1 MANDK
6 LIELND
12 LDTGK
17 GTSFADKLSEL
28 QQGLDAA
35 SDLYKQIENMEKYFS
50 GETLKTIQKLAEG
63 GKKTEAQIEATKKM
77 FEGANSPDKII
88 KNLVDNMKALGQN
101 MAVVR
106 KESQV
111 YLTAYDKNAT
121 PDVQKMNKSNSILL
135 KSVDENGTI
144 YSNGAESADGL
155 LMDWDVKK
163 GLVLYQKQ
171 LGILNELGHQL
182 SADANEAT
190 SLEGRATRI
199 AAGVKRKTAGIGD
212 AYRRTAKMINAA
224 YQNMTAADR
233 RDLYKEARLTGS
245 VDKNN
250 DIIAGNVPMTLAI
263 QKLTQKGGPLGII
276 YQTYK
281 GNHPRSSYSEVEKG
295 VMQDVT
301 MIVDLLAGGYSADK
315 ISKAKAIKNAG
326 YDLDLIKDIKKSFDL
341 AIKSGGSLS
350 FAPQNSITHGQY
362 NVRGPRGFFGT
373 QLSGGSRK
381 LSQSG
386 NIGEPWQKNNLQK
399 TIDAGLRLIG
409 EGMDEEAEKNAPLYK
424 AFVINESDVKRIID
438 KFEKKERSAHK
449 GISERELH
457 DLVVEKYGNIY
468 AAASEGSSFMSKDIQ
483 KNLDIRQSK
492 SINVDAGDFEK
503 ERGEILRKL
512 FNGRDFLSLSA
523 DEQNRVNKLAL
534 KALDPT
540 AKSLIDGG
548 LLDDNVVVQE
558 IEKGVLQR
566 ITYSWRQAAEDGV
579 KVVSEGRDVR
589 NTITFVAQEFIEEL
603 WKQSKMDDWMAKNKA
618 NNKKPSSK
626 EIADFKKKLDKD
638 AKEVTV
644 ALGNEGFSVK
654 RLPTYVPGVAQAMI
668 TKAIA
673 DGKKADDIASA
684 FQKAFKKYGLK
695 DGDFEIKGNSLL
707 DKDMD
712 VFGKYFKKA
721 KKLNKD
727 IVPEELLVDMFDSLS
742 QVSGVDNPF
751 EIVTD
756 KDGKKSLGV
765 KSMIDMLL
773 PFAQH
778 RNMDFSNPEL
788 KAETDG
794 GWNLGGYKG
803 RDAAIRAI
811 HLSAASHGKA
821 TNDYSELT
829 GLVTSMFENSSISKE
844 EYKKYEDY
852 LEYMAKV
859 VGGAEGPVPGR
870 DQVIELK
877 DLFRG
882 KDPKD
887 LDETDYVD
895 GKQKR
900 ASWDEGYYGK
910 AVKKAIE
917 LAGAGGI
924 DEFRKNNT
932 RVFIRLPGGAILSA
946 QDTDGKWKTGV
957 ANMLALPW
965 MNGPKEGKVGSVD
978 VVEDDLMVDASKF
991 NSMIGGLLG
1000 VFYDTDGNLKQNV
1013 LDNNDALTVAGDF
1026 ILDSIASAGRAVKG
1040 NHGDIFDAAHDS
1052 VSPSA
1057 HYGKARGIDKS
1068 YADQILRDYHNGT
1081 RNAWEADQAL
1091 SGITVSK
1098 GSLKK
1103 MLTANGHGENHE
1115 TEDQTLARLKGYY
1128 DYLKET
1134 YSSSSYF
1141 KNNPND
1147 PKTISEYADRIA
1159 DIVDVGRKG
1168 YQGESLQGF
1177 GLRYPLSSGQ
1187 DIKFAHLYA
1196 DSHQNDKEV
1205 LFGIG
1210 IASMINEDFDGDEV
1224 LAFLERF
1231 NPKDLEGLTPD
1242 QVTEKYKNA
1251 MKQAEDVRQ
1260 DQSFKAQLVAKAKIK
1275 EIQEDQSKKTTDP
1288 GETEPLTNPQK
1299 LMQVALAD
1307 RIAKM
1312 YTGRFSN
1319 QYQRFANAAFN
1330 AQKDETGL
1338 NPSGDNSDD
1347 IASIIVRGTLEAITQ
1362 KAISSKKILKGDDFI
1377 KVWDSLETIYQGLGN
1392 PDTFND
1398 TAKRKEFWNAMDKV
1412 GAMTVGKEAFEARVG
1427 LNIIGSMLETGT
1439 NNDPTVKWQERG
1451 GFKNTVA
1458 FLKKVGIVGDSKN
1471 ATFKNEDEFAKILPK
1486 FDEKGIIDA
1495 DYDTDDLNGL
1505 LKTSNVKRILNQ
1517 LPKYWGSAT
1526 RENGEAVL
1534 SGKQV
1539 LSELTS
1545 FINKLGDQESGQA
1558 SLMRAFA
1565 YMKNNPGLMST
1576 LSTVDAMNQA
1586 FGKEGGQIH
1595 TAQQGAN
1602 GLLDLDDKAFKY
1614 AISVSKL
1621 SNMVFPHGINTD
1633 TRPFIKDVLN
1643 GKGGDYS
1650 EEKRRELLRSYQIPT
1665 EGTLSGA
1672 WAEILEQAKK
1682 DKIDIKGLTPE
1693 KLEEELDK
1701 NKRKYKELRKLY
1713 NGNPG
1718 EVGAEGFKNIYEEYR
1733 KVFEAAYGENSPLL
1747 ENNPDQL
1754 KKILEMPLKRGEIQA
1769 GIYDKLTK
1777 DFKKSGFLTAE
1788 QQLYGL
1794 LPNGQLYGGRTDL
1807 SYFGLRK
1814 KGDEVNGR
1822 KLLED
1827 QNVYGSIDT
1836 KNPQEK
1842 ISAGNILQQL
1852 LYLNAERQLQ
1862 KAVNDPSFEN
1872 SGLYRQLGLNKDAL
1886 KALKNAD
1893 VFETQIS
1900 TVNAGGRTQAYTIS
1914 ANANQL
1920 SGIMNIVDQALNGE
1934 NANFDSSMTK
1944 RLVEQLA
1951 SVSDIPVGQI
1961 PEEDFTDAFVSL
1973 KKKIDA
1979 SKGGKEVYDDVI
1991 KQQKLKNEI
2000 RKLSLK
2006 SRQSTGAE
2014 KAYLE
2019 DKIEGKTKELD
2030 DLDKK
2035 LEQTLKDMGT
2045 TWEKFSTEYPEISEF
2060 LFGKGGTKENP
2071 GKGSFVSIQENYR
2084 KGLSEQSYLSSYENA
2099 LRQEYKAHRQVY
2111 DIQSRLN
2118 SLGLSKED
2126 RAALKLSL
2134 QELQEYDDALDSQVK
2149 KEREEAEAAGVSAKA
2164 LDDKAAK
2171 YEKLKRMSDLNTDA
2185 KSKKNNTIWGSLD
2198 MTFTGMFNQLMR
2210 GGLAFKL
2217 VGKVRQGI
2225 QQITQSILQLN
2236 KALTDIQIVTGDTET
2251 ETQNLLSGYSKLGK
2265 QIGATTLE
2273 VAHAANSWLRQGY
2286 SVSQVNDLVTSSLYL
2301 SKLGMIDSGQAT
2313 EYMTSM
2319 LHGFKLEAEDA
2330 MEVVDKLTAVD
2341 MKAATS
2347 AGEIAQA
2354 LQQFATTAQLSGVN
2368 MDEAVAMAATIQDVS
2383 QSGASTVGAA
2393 LKTILSRFGNVKSG
2407 SFTSMEE
2414 GDGTKS
2420 LNDIETV
2427 LSKIDVRI
2435 RDSAYE
2441 MRDFDD
2447 VLEDVAKKWNTLDD
2461 VTKNALATAFAGVRQ
2476 REAFLVLMENMDKY
2490 HDLLKTSE
2498 ESSGTAIKKYE
2509 SYSEQIEAAQ
2519 KRLQAAWEDLVNN
2532 KEIQNLVKMFYRSA
2546 QWLVESLPAI
2556 TRVFSIIARQR
2567 IIAEGPR
2574 ILKALGQ
2581 YSGLAGFINTAKDS
2595 FKQNG
2600 AKGTWKTVGQGI
2612 FGKFV
2617 ANTGGKDLT
2626 LETNTK
2632 RIAQDVSKIRAAVTG
2647 EKLQGSGAP
2656 QVPDSSPQGSSD
2668 RLSYW
2673 KNAAQKENFTWEN
2686 YQLARSDLKNG
2697 DVLGHG
2703 NKYYFAD
2710 EPGGFTYNKKTG
2722 SFESDSGATIDSET
2736 LKQLQIAQAQ
2746 RNIVKAGNLKAVS
2759 IGLQI
2764 GSQIV
2769 AGAVQGAITAKDY
2782 GTYTDA
2788 QGNKQQF
2795 ALSDREKN
2803 QNKIIGATTGVL
2815 SAIPLIGP
2823 LASYAGDAI
2832 MDAVHKDSA
2841 EFAKKTAEAGEREK
2855 VYSSISNDATA
2866 LNKLSKKSTW
2876 SSDEMEEVD
2885 NRIQNITDI
2894 MYAVDEN
2901 GKDVNAGARNKFT
2914 KYLREILQNQTTLIE
2929 DSDSLYDITNKMSQN
2944 VSDQKVLAQAMLAA
2958 QFRAKRE
2965 DLIASQGQTRADLE
2979 KQYAE
2984 LAAKGDAAAG
2994 GDIKA
2999 YDKKNAGAGVVGG
3012 VIGGVAGAGAGAVVG
3027 GLAGAAGAAIL
3038 GATAAIPV
3046 AGPIIAAITAV
3057 GLGIT
3062 GAVLGAKQASAI
3074 EAEEQQKQAAANAES
3089 LDEKLARYQEYYE
3102 NGDATQK
3109 AFWKDTIA
3117 SIKEVQGAIQQQNDE
3132 YNKALTQEAL
3142 AAATVDENN
3151 PLFAGETVSV
3161 LNNVQLQ
3168 RLGPDAIVKA
3178 MAQYIEKNGGYEG
3191 QSLYTSDGELTTAA
3205 RDYIESA
3212 LRGDATLSGAF
3223 TGKSYTVS
3231 EAASLFGNRRRDGE
3245 KLGHYEEQILENFAS
3260 ALGVGIDELYKG
3272 SDAIKDFSDLTLGDL
3287 TSSVDE
3293 LTGKIQNIGA
3303 AVSNLMDTSRSS
3315 IENYSMIMSQ
3325 FPSLIS
3331 YMGDTGALFE
3341 HLFNNTKELAQYQ
3354 LKGVTNEILSNE
3366 KYYQNTI
3373 LPGLNGD
3380 TEVAKIMQKNT
3391 NLTKA
3396 GTIGQLVEAAT
3407 SAEGGEKVLDRLKE
3421 IVKNVTLVSDIRKQ
3435 YVDILMKF
3443 PMAMLDKQLDNLK
3456 AQKEALQNINNQREY
3471 QNKLLEAQLN
3481 LENALK
3487 EKKRVWREGVGWV
3500 YEADQ
3505 SAIDKAQKNLD
3516 NLDAEKQAAEV
3527 EAQINELEYQKEL
3540 LSNIKENTELEKQ
3553 KLAFDKW
3560 FGNDATN
3567 SIMSRKF
3574 SGITDVLTQMKDLL
3588 DPDGE
3593 FTTTLVKAI
3602 DKKQDSANEK
3612 HQEQLQ
3618 KLTESY
3624 NNLQEKKKKYNDAK
3638 RAWDHNKSAKTLD
3651 EYNKAIGD
3659 LDSAQQQYQ
3668 KDYNAAYES
3677 GALNG
3682 EGNQVVGKTTTT
3694 TVDSY
3699 GVSHS
3704 ETTNITGND
3713 AANEAKEISS
3723 GKGKVTSNYKKNYY
3737 AVVED
3742 NTLHVMAAN
3751 SDEIGSGSQTAKD
3764 MFNNMSRG
3772 RGRWWNGK
3780 TSGKISKE
3788 DMKNYDDLASY
3799 AQNLKN
3805 GIIQAWDFWNNCT
3818 FALVKNG
3825 RPYQLVEA
3833 APHSYGYSYMDNR
3846 AWKLGEAEDP
3856 WESLTEENFKKDFGK
3871 DLGPILWKEL
3881 NSSLKFYASG
3891 TLRAQGGPA
3900 LLNELGTEAIVTPSG
3915 TLTSL
3920 PSSTGVVPADIT
3932 KNLWQLGGLA
3942 PELTKFLEPMLS
3954 SYKLSPAGVSNTDDS
3969 FNVGVVNMTVNADST
3984 FDPDAWV
3991 NAIKTQVQLSKNNR
4005 R

>member
-17 GTSFADKLSEL
+17 GTSFADKLSDL

-35 SDLYKQIENMEKYFS
+35 SDLYKQIENMGKYFS

-121 PDVQKMNKSNSILL
+121 PDVQKTNKSNSILL
-135 KSVDENGTI
+135 KSVDKNGTI
-144 YSNGAESADGL
+144 YSNGAKSADGL

-190 SLEGRATRI
+190 DLEGRATRI
-199 AAGVKRKTAGIGD
+199 AADVKRKTAGIGD

-250 DIIAGNVPMTLAI
+250 DIIAGNVSMTLAI
-263 QKLTQKGGPLGII
+263 QKLTQKDGPLGRI

-281 GNHPRSSYSEVEKG
+281 GNHPRSSYSAVEKG

-301 MIVDLLAGGYSADK
+301 MIIDLLAGGYSADK

-326 YDLDLIKDIKKSFDL
+326 YDSNLIKDIKKSFDL

-409 EGMDEEAEKNAPLYK
+409 EGMDEEAEKNVPLYK
-424 AFVINESDVKRIID
+424 AFVINESDVKKIID

-492 SINVDAGDFEK
+492 SINVDAGDLEK
-503 ERGEILRKL
+503 ERGEILKKL

-603 WKQSKMDDWMAKNKA
+603 WKQSKMDDWMAKNKT

-626 EIADFKKKLDKD
+626 DIADFKKKLDED

-644 ALGNEGFSVK
+644 ALGNEGFSTK

-673 DGKKADDIASA
+673 NGKKADDIKSA
-684 FQKAFKKYGLK
+684 FQEAFKKYGLK
-695 DGDFEIKGNSLL
+695 DEDFEIKGNSLL

-712 VFGKYFKKA
+712 VFGKYFKEA

-727 IVPEELLVDMFDSLS
+727 IVPEELLVDMFNSLS
-742 QVSGVDNPF
+742 KVSGVDNPF

-778 RNMDFSNPEL
+778 RNMDFPNPAL
-788 KAETDG
+788 KAKTDG

-910 AVKKAIE
+910 AIK
-917 LAGAGGI
+917 LAGGI
-924 DEFRKNNT
+924 DEVRKNNG

-946 QDTDGKWKTGV
+946 KDADGKWKTGV

-965 MNGPKEGKVGSVD
+965 MNGPKEGKVGSAD
-978 VVEDDLMVDASKF
+978 VIEDDLMVDASKF

-1000 VFYDTDGNLKQNV
+1000 VFYDADGNLKQNV
-1013 LDNNDALTVAGDF
+1013 LGNKDALTVAGDF
-1026 ILDSIASAGRAVKG
+1026 ILDSIKSAGRAVKG

-1081 RNAWEADQAL
+1081 RNAWEVDQAL

-1168 YQGESLQGF
+1168 YKGESLQGF

-1196 DSHQNDKEV
+1196 DHRKNDNEV

-1338 NPSGDNSDD
+1338 NPSGDNSGD
-1347 IASIIVRGTLEAITQ
+1347 IASIIGRGTLEAITQ

-1398 TAKRKEFWNAMDKV
+1398 TTKRKEFWNAMDKV

-1451 GFKNTVA
+1451 GFKNAVT

-1505 LKTSNVKRILNQ
+1505 LKSDNVKKIINQ

-1526 RENGEAVL
+1526 RENGKAVL
-1534 SGKQV
+1534 SGKSV
-1539 LSELTS
+1539 LSELTAFS
-1545 FINKLGDQESGQA
+1545 NKLGDQESEQA

-1565 YMKNNPGLMST
+1565 YMKNNVGLMST

-1586 FGKEGGQIH
+1586 FGKEGSQIH

-1754 KKILEMPLKRGEIQA
+1754 KKILEMPLKRGAIQA

-1862 KAVNDPSFEN
+1862 KAANDPSFEN

-1886 KALKNAD
+1886 NALKNAD
-1893 VFETQIS
+1893 VFETKIS
-1900 TVNAGGRTQAYTIS
+1900 TVNAGGRRQAYTIS
-1914 ANANQL
+1914 ASANQL
-1920 SGIMNIVDQALNGE
+1920 SGIMNIVDQALNGG

-1951 SVSDIPVGQI
+1951 SVSDIPVEQI

-2111 DIQSRLN
+2111 DVQSRLG
-2118 SLGLSKED
+2118 SLGLSRED

-2217 VGKVRQGI
+2217 VGKVKQGI
-2225 QQITQSILQLN
+2225 QQITQSVMQLN

-2273 VAHAANSWLRQGY
+2273 VANAANSWLRQGY

-2519 KRLQAAWEDLVNN
+2519 KRLQAAWEDLTNN
-2532 KEIQNLVKMFYRSA
+2532 KEIQNLVKMFYKGA
-2546 QWLVESLPAI
+2546 QWLVERLPAF
-2556 TRVFSIIARQR
+2556 TRVVSIIARQR

-2595 FKQNG
+2595 SKQNG
-2600 AKGTWKTVGQGI
+2600 TKGIWKTVGQGI

-2656 QVPDSSPQGSSD
+2656 QVPDSSSQGSSD
-2668 RLSYW
+2668 QLSYW

-2803 QNKIIGATTGVL
+2803 QNKIVGATTGVL

-2885 NRIQNITDI
+2885 NRIQNITDT

-2901 GKDVNAGARNKFT
+2901 GKDVNAGARNNFT
-2914 KYLREILQNQTTLIE
+2914 KYLREILANTGKI
-2929 DSDSLYDITNKMSQN
+2929 SDNGQSLYEITNTMSKD
-2944 VSDQKVLAQAMLAA
+2944 VSSQKVLAQAMLAA
-2958 QFRAKRE
+2958 QLKAKRG

-2994 GDIKA
+2994 GDISA
-2999 YDKKNAGAGVVGG
+2999 YDKKNSWAGAAGGYLGANIGVTAGVGAGVA
-3012 VIGGVAGAGAGAVVG
+3012 AGAGAAALAAAVPAIAGSAVIPFVG
-3027 GLAGAAGAAIL
+3027 PIVAAI
-3038 GATAAIPV
+3038 G
-3046 AGPIIAAITAV
+3046 AV

-3062 GAVLGAKQASAI
+3062 GAVLGAKQASADA
-3074 EAEEQQKQAAANAES
+3074 AERQQAQAAASIES

-3117 SIKEVQGAIQQQNDE
+3117 AIKEVQGAIQQQNDE
-3132 YNKALTQEAL
+3132 YNKALVQEAL
-3142 AAATVDENN
+3142 AGATVNEGE
-3151 PLFAGETVSV
+3151 LFSGKNVAS
-3161 LNNVQLQ
+3161 LNSAQLQ
-3168 RLGPDAIVKA
+3168 RLGPDAIVA
-3178 MAQYIEKNGGYEG
+3178 AIASYIQKEGGLEG
-3191 QSLYTSDGELTTAA
+3191 EALYANGELTTAA
-3205 RDYIESA
+3205 RDYIESG
-3212 LRGDATLSGAF
+3212 LRNDANLSGAF
-3223 TGKSYTVS
+3223 TGRDYTVS
-3231 EAASLFGNRRRDGE
+3231 EVVRDIGSKENRGYYD
-3245 KLGHYEEQILENFAS
+3245 QQTLENFAS
-3260 ALGVGIDELYKG
+3260 ALGVSVDELTVDMNELGVNVK
-3272 SDAIKDFSDLTLGDL
+3272 KFSELTLGDL

-3293 LTGKIQNIGA
+3293 LTEKIKNMGS
-3303 AVSNLMDTSRSS
+3303 VVTNLVDSSRSS
-3315 IENYSMIMSQ
+3315 IENYSMILSQ
-3325 FPSLIS
+3325 FPELVN
-3331 YMGDTGALFE
+3331 YMGDPEKLFSQLFSKTSQLAE
-3341 HLFNNTKELAQYQ
+3341 HQLGEL
-3354 LKGVTNEILSNE
+3354 VDEIFSNS
-3366 KYYQNTI
+3366 KYYQKSI
-3373 LPGLNGD
+3373 LPELEGD
-3380 TEVAKIMQKNT
+3380 KEIAGIMSRHT
-3391 NLTKA
+3391 DLYKA
-3396 GTIGQLVEAAT
+3396 GTVNQLVDAAV
-3407 SAEGGEKVLDRLKE
+3407 SLGGDDGDAIITKLKS
-3421 IVKNVTLVSDIRKQ
+3421 IVGDVELFSDIQKQ
-3435 YVDILMKF
+3435 YIDTVVKF
-3443 PMAMLDKQLDNLK
+3443 PMAMLDKQLDNLNS
-3456 AQKEALQNINNQREY
+3456 QKEALQNINNQREY
-3471 QNKLLEAQLN
+3471 QNKLLQAQLN

-3487 EKKRVWREGVGWV
+3487 GKKRVWREGVGWV

-3505 SAIDKAQKNLD
+3505 SAIDKAQKDLD
-3516 NLDAEKQAAEV
+3516 NLDAEKQSAEI

-3540 LSNIKENTELEKQ
+3540 LSSIKENTDLEHERDVFNGWLDGNGLMSQ
-3553 KLAFDKW
+3553 NFASISSVLDKIK
-3560 FGNDATN
+3560 T
-3567 SIMSRKF
+3567 
-3574 SGITDVLTQMKDLL
+3574 VL
-3588 DPDGE
+3588 DPKNKDGLTMKLE
-3593 FTTTLVKAI
+3593 DAI
-3602 DKKQDSANEK
+3602 DSSKKDTENK
-3612 HQEQLQ
+3612 HQEQL
-3618 KLTESY
+3618 KNLADSY
-3624 NNLQEKKKKYNDAK
+3624 KKVTDAQQTYEKAKAAWDGGNHSQEASKAYNDAVS
-3638 RAWDHNKSAKTLD
+3638 NL
-3651 EYNKAIGD
+3651 N
-3659 LDSAQQQYQ
+3659 SAQEQYQ
-3668 KDYNAAYES
+3668 KDYDAAQAS

-3682 EGNQVVGKTTTT
+3682 DKDQAIKGS
-3694 TVDSY
+3694 VDDS
-3699 GVSHS
+3699 GIPTLV
-3704 ETTNITGND
+3704 TGEQAQQEMDYIN
-3713 AANEAKEISS
+3713 SS
-3723 GKGKVTSNYKKNYY
+3723 GRVTDSSQRDHYVFTDENAIYFGSAGDVTMPASSDDAKNIWGDMKKGKARVWTPGWSYNSRDKEFKDKYPDLDKYADLSAWASDAKN
-3737 AVVED
+3737 AI
-3742 NTLHVMAAN
+3742 VMGWYGG
-3751 SDEIGSGSQTAKD
+3751 DE
-3764 MFNNMSRG
+3764 
-3772 RGRWWNGK
+3772 
-3780 TSGKISKE
+3780 
-3788 DMKNYDDLASY
+3788 Y
-3799 AQNLKN
+3799 
-3805 GIIQAWDFWNNCT
+3805 
-3818 FALVKNG
+3818 ALVKNG
-3825 RPYQLVEA
+3825 KLYNIHVNRHRRGPRQRGYTHEA
-3833 APHSYGYSYMDNR
+3833 WSY
-3846 AWKLGEAEDP
+3846 EDSSSWTKFP
-3856 WESLTEENFKKDFGK
+3856 SDSEGWISKYVNALASSEF
-3871 DLGPILWKEL
+3871 L
-3881 NSSLKFYASG
+3881 NTSYASG
-3891 TLRAQGGPA
+3891 TLGARGGLS